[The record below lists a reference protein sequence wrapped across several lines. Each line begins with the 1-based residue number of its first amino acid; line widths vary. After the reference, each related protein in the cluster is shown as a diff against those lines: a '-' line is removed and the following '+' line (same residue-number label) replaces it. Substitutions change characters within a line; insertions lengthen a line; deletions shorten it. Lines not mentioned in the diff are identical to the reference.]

1 MKTLLLVDGSSYL
14 YRAFHALPDLRTKKG
29 EPTGAIY
36 GVLNMLRKLHKDVR
50 ADYSAAIFDAK
61 GKTFRD
67 DLYAEY
73 KANREA
79 MPDELTF
86 QVQALHEAIG
96 AMGWP
101 LLVVEGVEADDV
113 IGTLTK
119 EAERDGTR
127 VVIST
132 GDKDMAQLVSPAV
145 TLVNTMS
152 NETLDEAGVEKKF
165 GVKPV
170 RFVDYLTLIGDSI
183 DNIPGVTEQIIVP
196 AREIIHDRF
205 NCLYHPLVGV
215 SPIYACGL
223 AATQGLRIQDNSARF
238 FENHSSPGGILT
250 APGKIEESTAK
261 RLKDYWEGNFSGA
274 NVGKVAVLGDD
285 LKYQG
290 MTVSP
295 VDAQLVEQLRWT
307 AETVCSV
314 FRVPAHMVGVGP
326 QPTHNNVQALL
337 TGYYAQCLQALIEA
351 AETVLDDGLG
361 TGEKIGV
368 EFDTSSLLRMDTA
381 TQVKSL
387 TDAIGGSLM
396 AVNEAR
402 VKLDL
407 PPLAGG
413 DSVFLQQQYFSL
425 QALAERDANS
435 PFSKPDAAPPGA
447 QATGTETAKLL
458 NDMLTR
464 LQILEHREEALH
476 EKMMGRRK

>member
-1 MKTLLLVDGSSYL
+1 MNRGFMVALARAVAPRVKAMHPVSDARGGWWPIIRESYPGAWQQNVTVDQNMVLSQSTVFACMTLIASDIAKLRVKLVEKDSGIWTERENS
-14 YRAFHALPDLRTKKG
+14 AFSP
-29 EPTGAIY
+29 
-36 GVLNMLRKLHKDVR
+36 VLRKPNHFQTRIQFWESWMLSKLSRGNTYVL
-50 ADYSAAIFDAK
+50 K
-61 GKTFRD
+61 QRD
-67 DLYAEY
+67 NRGVVTKLYVLD
-73 KANREA
+73 
-79 MPDELTF
+79 P
-86 QVQALHEAIG
+86 
-96 AMGWP
+96 
-101 LLVVEGVEADDV
+101 
-113 IGTLTK
+113 
-119 EAERDGTR
+119 TR
-127 VVIST
+127 VKPLISPS
-132 GDKDMAQLVSPAV
+132 GEVFYDL
-145 TLVNTMS
+145 N
-152 NETLDEAGVEKKF
+152 
-165 GVKPV
+165 
-170 RFVDYLTLIGDSI
+170 I